1 MKTPYSIV
9 RTLREHSA
17 ACACSLLL
25 ATLVANVSH
34 AQAPS
39 DTGKEIAPRPETP
52 NSSES
57 TSASSEP
64 SKSGAP
70 DAGIPERS
78 AMEQPQST
86 SPDKQN
92 SETTADASTPQDT
105 AAAVNGSKATD
116 AAVEAE
122 VAAATADSGSAADAD
137 QGSRTNFY
145 GFADFM
151 FAAPLNKAAQLTLP
165 YSTFAVGHL
174 NMYMSTELGGGWR
187 SLAEVRFM
195 YTPHGT
201 DATQSRLIGGAPT
214 NSSINTTSRVDNTT
228 IDPTQPG
235 IQAPIR
241 WGAIDIQRAWLEYTL
256 SEYLT
261 VRAGQFLT
269 PYGIWNVDHGSPTI
283 IGVHMPLAVAAA
295 LFPDRQTGLEGYGSF
310 YIKDSQIGYHL
321 TLSNGRGPI
330 DTYRDLDNNKAI
342 GGRLFVKNDALLGHM
357 AFGLS
362 TYSGKYTDTTLGF
375 GTSGPT
381 QMVTLQYKEF
391 ALGTD
396 LKWEWQNLLIQG
408 EALMDE
414 VHYLAGRPKNVW
426 SMGGFG
432 TSYQPD
438 IRNWGAY
445 GLIGYRTPLA
455 GLMPYFAVD
464 RYSGTPFGYTAYWG
478 GLNWRPIARVV
489 LKAQY
494 TYFHLLETRPD
505 TASYSLFET
514 QAAWSF

>member
-1 MKTPYSIV
+1 MTISYRIL
-9 RTLREHSA
+9 RTLHGHSA
-17 ACACSLLL
+17 ACASSLLL
-25 ATLVANVSH
+25 ATLASNVSH

-52 NSSES
+52 NTSES
-57 TSASSEP
+57 TSASGEQSATPE
-64 SKSGAP
+64 
-70 DAGIPERS
+70 AGKPER
-78 AMEQPQST
+78 AATEQPQSV
-86 SPDKQN
+86 SPAKQN
-92 SETTADASTPQDT
+92 SETTADASTQPDK
-105 AAAVNGSKATD
+105 AAAANDQKPTD
-116 AAVEAE
+116 EAVAAE

-137 QGSRTNFY
+137 QGRVNVY

-151 FAAPLNKAAQLTLP
+151 FAAPLNQAAKMTLP

-174 NMYMSTELGGGWR
+174 NMYMSTELGSGWR

-195 YTPHGT
+195 YQPHGT

-214 NSSINTTSRVDNTT
+214 NASISTTSRVDNTM

-256 SEYLT
+256 NEYFT
-261 VRAGQFLT
+261 IRGGQFLT

-283 IGVHMPLAVAAA
+283 IGIHMPLAVAAA

-310 YIKDSQIGYHL
+310 YVKDTQIGYHL

-342 GGRLFVKNDALLGHM
+342 GGRLFVKNDALLGNM
-357 AFGLS
+357 TFGLS

-375 GTSGPT
+375 GSSGPT
-381 QMVTLQYKEF
+381 QEVTLQYKEF
-391 ALGTD
+391 ALGAD

-414 VHYLAGRPKNVW
+414 VRYLAGRPKNIW

-455 GLMPYFAVD
+455 GLMPYFSVD
-464 RYSGTPFGYTAYWG
+464 RYKGTPFGYTAYWG
-478 GLNWRPIARVV
+478 GLNWRPISRVV
-489 LKAQY
+489 LKAQL
-494 TYFHLLETRPD
+494 TYFHLDEKRPD

>member
-1 MKTPYSIV
+1 M
-9 RTLREHSA
+9 
-17 ACACSLLL
+17 L
-25 ATLVANVSH
+25 ATLASNLAH

-39 DTGKEIAPRPETP
+39 NTGKEIAPRPEAP
-52 NSSES
+52 NTSES
-57 TSASSEP
+57 TPASGEQSATPDTAIPKATEP
-64 SKSGAP
+64 TPSPAP
-70 DAGIPERS
+70 G
-78 AMEQPQST
+78 
-86 SPDKQN
+86 KQN
-92 SETTADASTPQDT
+92 SEATADASTPKDE
-105 AAAVNGSKATD
+105 AAAANAQKATD

-122 VAAATADSGSAADAD
+122 VAAATADSGSAGDADTDAD
-137 QGSRTNFY
+137 QGSRVNLY

-151 FAAPLNKAAQLTLP
+151 FAVPLDKAAKMTLP

-174 NMYMSTELGGGWR
+174 NMYLSTELGAGWR

-195 YTPHGT
+195 YLPHGT
-201 DATQSRLIGGAPT
+201 DFTQSRLIGGAPT
-214 NSSINTTSRVDNTT
+214 NANLNTTSRVDNTI

-261 VRAGQFLT
+261 VRGGQFLT

-283 IGVHMPLAVAAA
+283 VGVHMPLAVAAA

-310 YIKDSQIGYHL
+310 YIKDTQVGYHL

-342 GGRLFVKNDALLGHM
+342 GGRLFVKNDALLGNM

-362 TYSGKYTDTTLGF
+362 TYRGKYTDTTLGF
-375 GTSGPT
+375 GASGPT
-381 QMVTLQYKEF
+381 QVVSLQYEEF
-391 ALGTD
+391 ALGAD
-396 LKWEWQNLLIQG
+396 LKWEWQGLLIQG

-414 VHYLAGRPKNVW
+414 VHYLAGRPKNLW

-432 TSYQPD
+432 SSYQAD
-438 IRNWGAY
+438 VRNWGAY

-464 RYSGTPFGYTAYWG
+464 RYNGTPFGYTAYWG
-478 GLNWRPIARVV
+478 GLNWRPTARVV
-489 LKAQY
+489 LKTQY
-494 TYFHLLETRPD
+494 TYFHLLEKRVD
-505 TASYSLFET
+505 TADYQLLET

>member
-1 MKTPYSIV
+1 MKTSYSIV
-9 RTLREHSA
+9 RTA
-17 ACACSLLL
+17 ACASSLLL
-25 ATLVANVSH
+25 VALASSVSR

-39 DTGKEIAPRPETP
+39 NTGKELAPRPEGP
-52 NSSES
+52 NTSDS
-57 TSASSEP
+57 TSPSGGQSATPDTAIPKTTEP
-64 SKSGAP
+64 TPSPA
-70 DAGIPERS
+70 
-78 AMEQPQST
+78 
-86 SPDKQN
+86 PDKQN
-92 SETTADASTPQDT
+92 SESTAAASTPKDD
-105 AAAVNGSKATD
+105 AAAANAQKATD
-116 AAVEAE
+116 EAVEAE
-122 VAAATADSGSAADAD
+122 VAAATADSGSATDTDAD
-137 QGSRTNFY
+137 QGSRVNVY

-151 FAAPLNKAAQLTLP
+151 FAAPLDKAAKMTLP
-165 YSTFAVGHL
+165 YSTFAIGHL
-174 NMYMSTELGGGWR
+174 NVYMSTELGAGWR

-195 YTPHGT
+195 YLPHGT
-201 DATQSRLIGGAPT
+201 DATQSHLIGGAPT
-214 NSSINTTSRVDNTT
+214 NATINTTSRVDNTG

-241 WGAIDIQRAWLEYTL
+241 WGGIDIQRAWLEYTQ

-261 VRAGQFLT
+261 IRAGQFLT

-310 YIKDSQIGYHL
+310 YIKDTQIGYHL

-342 GGRLFVKNDALLGHM
+342 GGRVFLKNEALLGKL
-357 AFGLS
+357 ALGLS
-362 TYSGKYTDTTLGF
+362 TYRGKYTDTTLGF
-375 GTSGPT
+375 STSGPT
-381 QMVTLQYKEF
+381 QVVTLQYEEL
-391 ALGTD
+391 ALGAD
-396 LKWEWQNLLIQG
+396 LKWEWENLLVQG

-414 VHYLAGRPKNVW
+414 VHYMAGRPKNLW

-464 RYSGTPFGYTAYWG
+464 RYNGTPFGYTAYWG

-494 TYFHLLETRPD
+494 TYFHLLEKRID
-505 TASYSLFET
+505 TADYQLFET